1 MKSTIKLIHT
11 AILFFAA
18 LASAVPL
25 QTRQSST
32 AVIVVQTGD
41 GDSAASFSLPLDK
54 LTATMRFASSGVA
67 AGVDQSGVFCQAFSD
82 AAGKTP
88 LGNIFDS
95 TTDAILSTKSN
106 GGITSTLADAVP
118 IGAFLCS
125 NSKAKLTGSKTT
137 TPPSS
142 TTSAAAHVSTSSS
155 SSTTPTIRLELEQSA
170 DQFVQDDFPADAS
183 IVLTANTSFG
193 NLGLDMSLVA
203 AMGADLSHAH
213 CQAYADVYAMIPVG
227 GPATITTNDKLS
239 YGAPVTIRS
248 VRCVV
253 KGN

>member
-32 AVIVVQTGD
+32 AIIVIKTGD
-41 GDSAASFSLPLDK
+41 GDSSVTFSLPLDT
-54 LTATMRFASSGVA
+54 LTATMASASSGVA
-67 AGVDQSGVFCQAFSD
+67 ASVDQSGVFCQAFSD

-95 TTDAILSTKSN
+95 TTDAAFSTNSN
-106 GGITSTLADAVP
+106 GNTGSSLADAVP

-125 NSKAKLTGSKTT
+125 NSKAKLTGSTT
-137 TPPSS
+137 TAPPSP
-142 TTSAAAHVSTSSS
+142 TTSAASTSSS
-155 SSTTPTIRLELEQSA
+155 SSSTTATIRLQLEQSA
-170 DQFVQDDFPADAS
+170 NQFVQDDFPADAS

-203 AMGADLSHAH
+203 AMGADLRHAH
-213 CQAYADVYAMIPVG
+213 CQAYADVYAMVPVG
-227 GPATITTNDKLS
+227 GPATITTDDILS
-239 YGAPVTIRS
+239 YGAPATIRS
-248 VRCVV
+248 VRCVI
-253 KGN
+253 KGS